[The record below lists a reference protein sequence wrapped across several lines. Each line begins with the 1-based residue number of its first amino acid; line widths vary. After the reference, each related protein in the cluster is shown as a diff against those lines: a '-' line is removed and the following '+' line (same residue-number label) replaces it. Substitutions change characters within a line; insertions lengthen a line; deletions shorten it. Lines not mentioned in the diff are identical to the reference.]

1 MTETTPSRPADG
13 DRPRGMD
20 HPAGPGER
28 GHDIAYR
35 VLDTPVG
42 RLLVAA
48 TRLGLLRVAFEAQG
62 FETVLGELADRV
74 SPRLVHA
81 PGKFDRTARQLEEYF
96 HGARDSFD
104 LLLDHRLSRGF
115 GRSVHDL
122 LPRISYGET
131 WTYREVAEAL
141 GNPKAVRAVGTA
153 CGRNPLP
160 LVVPCHRVLRSDGSL
175 GGYAGGLAAKRQL
188 LTLEQETAG
197 QRRPAL

>member
-1 MTETTPSRPADG
+1 MTETTPNRPAD
-13 DRPRGMD
+13 DRRPRDAD
-20 HPAGPGER
+20 HPARPEGR
-28 GHDIAYR
+28 GDDIAYR

-42 RLLVAA
+42 QLLVAC
-48 TRLGLLRVAFEAQG
+48 TRRGLLRVSFETQG

-74 SPRLVHA
+74 SPRLMHA
-81 PGKFDRTARQLEEYF
+81 PGKLDRAARQLEEYF

-104 LLLDHRLSRGF
+104 LPLDHRLSRGF
-115 GRSVHDL
+115 GRSVHHL
-122 LPRISYGET
+122 LPRIPYGDT

-197 QRRPAL
+197 QRRPTL